1 MKLIAVAD
9 HHFDVHSRWAEAL
22 RVHAWIADLVE
33 QERPDVLVSGGD
45 LYERASTPLERDAV
59 ATWLTRIAEICPVVI
74 AKGNHDRALD
84 LALLGRLSTR
94 HPIIVEERAGVH
106 YVAGFAIATVAW
118 PSRSELLTAAG
129 DAGAAGADDIAA
141 TALRNVLRGLG
152 AELRTHAGPKVLL
165 GHFMIDG
172 SVTSTGQPLVGH
184 AMNVGLADLGL
195 VGADIT
201 IAGHIHAAQEW
212 EFDGRPILYTGSPFR
227 TSFGEMEAKSVV
239 VADFDERGLV
249 HWMRVETPATP
260 MLHVGAQLVDE
271 ECMETGAPIRVMEL
285 DEYPLEL
292 PGAEVRLRYQ
302 VAADERERGRQLA
315 AEWKNSFERHGAVH
329 VQVEEVVIPTTRAR
343 APEVAAAGA
352 RGLGP
357 QLEAYWQAR
366 GTTPEATRAQEL
378 IRKATSLET
387 AA

>member
-1 MKLIAVAD
+1 MKLIATGD
-9 HHFDVHSRWAEAL
+9 QHFDVHSRWEECL

-33 QERPDVLVSGGD
+33 QERPDVFACAGD
-45 LYERASTPLERDAV
+45 IYERASTPLERDAV
-59 ATWLTRIAEICPVVI
+59 ATWLTHIAEICPVVI

-84 LALLGRLSTR
+84 LALLSRLSTR

-129 DAGAAGADDIAA
+129 DAGAAGADDIAS
-141 TALRNVLRGLG
+141 TALRNVLLGLG
-152 AELRTHAGPKVLL
+152 AELRQHAGPRVLL

-195 VGADIT
+195 AGADIT
-201 IAGHIHAAQEW
+201 IAGHVHAPQAW

-227 TSFGEMEAKSVV
+227 TSFGELEAKSVV

-260 MLHVGAQLVDE
+260 MIHIEAALQFLGAEWLVVAEDAPTDE
-271 ECMETGAPIRVMEL
+271 AVR
-285 DEYPLEL
+285 
-292 PGAEVRLRYQ
+292 GAEVRLRYR
-302 VAADERERGRQLA
+302 VDADLREQGRVCAEARHQQLLRA
-315 AEWKNSFERHGAVH
+315 GAVH

-357 QLEAYWQAR
+357 QLSAYWEAR
-366 GTTPEATRAQEL
+366 GTTPDATRAQEL
-378 IRKATSLET
+378 IRKATSLEG
-387 AA
+387 AAA